1 MNKLP
6 LADKQTFLKWSKLYF
21 VALII
26 LFLIT
31 VYIDPSPP
39 LTPRQQHQIKKQ
51 EDKKLMELMKCCQ
64 INSVYSFDKDFT
76 TTTYHPLSM
85 FYNYEVQAFYL
96 TQFINEKKTEIN
108 QFSVANSTQSTKG
121 FVENQLLYVYSDDS
135 KISFISKSNN
145 DKSES
150 KQLGENLTEK
160 INKLVHQVK
169 ALCYSI
175 SIAKGTKK
183 SEILI
188 IDNEHH
194 LHLIDNKFE
203 NPKRE
208 VELSGFDQIKKL
220 ENFQIASL
228 LNYLLILESNSS
240 KIHVF
245 ERQRGKFVKQIIVE
259 FYTTH
264 MHFFLILRSINVEEV
279 SKFAS
284 RGVEIGQ
291 KDDTLI
297 HPNTIATNEY
307 DQTGGM
313 EFMDST
319 LDKMNQTFSQSYD
332 QSQKK
337 YIKYVS
343 AFDMTALKKI

>member
-51 EDKKLMELMKCCQ
+51 EDKKLMELIKCCS

-76 TTTYHPLSM
+76 TTTYNPISM
-85 FYNYEVQAFYL
+85 FYNYETQTFYL
-96 TQFINEKKTEIN
+96 TQFVNEKKTEIN
-108 QFSVANSTQSTKG
+108 QFNAGNSTLFTKG
-121 FVENQLLYVYSDDS
+121 FVENQLLYVYSDNS
-135 KISFISKSNN
+135 KINYISKSKN

-150 KQLGENLTEK
+150 KQFGENLTEK
-160 INKLVHQVK
+160 MNTLVPNLK
-169 ALCYSI
+169 AICYSL
-175 SIAKGTKK
+175 SLVKGAKK

-188 IDNEHH
+188 VDDSYH
-194 LHLIDNKFE
+194 LHLLDSKFQ
-203 NPKRE
+203 NPKSE
-208 VELSGFDQIKKL
+208 VELSGFDQIKTL
-220 ENFQIASL
+220 ENYQIASL
-228 LNYLLILESNSS
+228 LNFLLILESNSS

-245 ERQRGKFVKQIIVE
+245 DRQEGKFVK
-259 FYTTH
+259 
-264 MHFFLILRSINVEEV
+264 SIDVEEV

-291 KDDTLI
+291 KEDTLI
-297 HPNTIATNEY
+297 HPHTIATNEY
-307 DQTGGM
+307 DQTIYLFGKGWNGIYGFNFRQD
-313 EFMDST
+313 E
-319 LDKMNQTFSQSYD
+319 LNIQ
-332 QSQKK
+332 
-337 YIKYVS
+337 
-343 AFDMTALKKI
+343 LEL